1 MYFNSTPPFTNLN
14 LESAMNKETIKGNI
28 EKNRIIITEG
38 KIKTNG
44 ACLSKPLSKR
54 SFYSHEVN
62 GPALIIKG
70 PVFRLFNNQVFFDTH
85 LTEYHVPF
93 LP

>member
-44 ACLSKPLSKR
+44 ACLSKRSPNEVFIVMRLMDRPLLYKDR
-54 SFYSHEVN
+54 S
-62 GPALIIKG
+62 LDC
-70 PVFRLFNNQVFFDTH
+70 FNNQVFFDTH

>member
-1 MYFNSTPPFTNLN
+1 MNFNSTPPFTNFN

-28 EKNRIIITEG
+28 EKNRIMITEG

-44 ACLSKPLSKR
+44 ACLSKR
-54 SFYSHEVN
+54 SPSEVFIVMRDG

-70 PVFRLFNNQVFFDTH
+70 PVFR
-85 LTEYHVPF
+85 
-93 LP
+93 

>member
-44 ACLSKPLSKR
+44 ACLSKR
-54 SFYSHEVN
+54 SPSVVFYSHEVMGPALIIK

-70 PVFRLFNNQVFFDTH
+70 PVFRLF
-85 LTEYHVPF
+85 
-93 LP
+93 